1 VSNEVFMAVL
11 RYLYGV
17 PATTKDKEKDTITT
31 MDFRT
36 LCDVANEFGIPSL
49 RKTAVPKMEV
59 YSGGLL
65 EKEVSGT
72 KTGLGDFVFIVR
84 HMYESDIRKDPMA
97 FEMVAKLM
105 WKNFAEL
112 RKYWDSNDLMDEHPE
127 FMRAVLDYAAREGTL
142 CQK

>member
-1 VSNEVFMAVL
+1 MALL

-17 PATTKDKEKDTITT
+17 PASSKDKDKDTIAT

-36 LCDVANEFGIPSL
+36 LCDVSNESSIPSL

-59 YSGGLL
+59 YFEGLL
-65 EKEVSGT
+65 KKEASGT
-72 KTGLGDFVFIVR
+72 KTGLGDFVFMVR

-112 RKYWDSNDLMDEHPE
+112 RKHWDSTDLMDEYPE

-142 CQK
+142 GQK